1 MGFCANGLKNEFET
15 AVVNEPSV
23 FEPQKFYCIIHVFI
37 TFLCSNSIGY
47 DNPDFGIRR
56 YLQLN
61 DVNIVTDDIF
71 TSNLASKC
79 SVFIIK
85 FYSVCNVSE
94 KKVFEFHPLS
104 TQWAFGAIMMSYRRR
119 CDVITSHRR

>member
-1 MGFCANGLKNEFET
+1 MYL
-15 AVVNEPSV
+15 
-23 FEPQKFYCIIHVFI
+23 FY
-37 TFLCSNSIGY
+37 LCSNSIGY

-85 FYSVCNVSE
+85 FYNDVVLTSMRRNHVA
-94 KKVFEFHPLS
+94 S
-104 TQWAFGAIMMSYRRR
+104 TLIR
-119 CDVITSHRR
+119 CHRIDVDAT